1 MHAHFEHELIT
12 IGEGDPLSR
21 TASDFVAQIAT
32 NVWLGNLT
40 DQAARV
46 ALRAYAMASDDAKSG
61 PAHLWALLVREYLQ
75 CRERL
80 DLCN

>member
-1 MHAHFEHELIT
+1 MLPRI
-12 IGEGDPLSR
+12 
-21 TASDFVAQIAT
+21 ASDFVAQIAT

-46 ALRAYAMASDDAKSG
+46 ALRAYAMASDDAKSA
-61 PAHLWALLVREYLQ
+61 PAQLWAALMREYLQ

-80 DLCN
+80 DLCS